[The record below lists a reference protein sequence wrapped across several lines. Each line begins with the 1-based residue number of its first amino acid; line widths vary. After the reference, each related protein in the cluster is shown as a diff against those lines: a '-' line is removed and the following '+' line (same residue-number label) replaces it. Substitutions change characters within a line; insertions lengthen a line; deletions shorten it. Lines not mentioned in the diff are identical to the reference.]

1 MESQCWDAETGDV
14 NTQNITFW
22 LRTLLQQNSDLVEV
36 VARLERDARDRVVL
50 LEEKLDKTS
59 ASSAD
64 FTGGLDELRQKVKE
78 EAEDKVLLEEAIGD
92 LETKLQKSEEDNKA
106 SELLVDALSDKNKEL
121 EAIND
126 RLKENMVIL
135 EEDNNNL
142 KEYIENLRSD
152 IDNLLKLSSRARD
165 SGVWDPHDLSFCEV
179 TFEQVFGSDEPA
191 QRSRP
196 VGAGVRKV
204 SRGEESHHSKSSQ
217 IYDSRQVNQS
227 NHRLHACQ
235 PKSTLNF
242 SFTPITEVIFS

>member
-1 MESQCWDAETGDV
+1 M
-14 NTQNITFW
+14 
-22 LRTLLQQNSDLVEV
+22 
-36 VARLERDARDRVVL
+36 ARLERDARDRVVL
-50 LEEKLDKTS
+50 LEEKLDKTA

-64 FTGGLDELRQKVKE
+64 FTGGLEELRQKVKE
-78 EAEDKVLLEEAIGD
+78 EAEDKVMLEEAIGD

-179 TFEQVFGSDEPA
+179 TFEQVFGCDEPGA
-191 QRSRP
+191 HRSRGHG
-196 VGAGVRKV
+196 GAGVRKV
-204 SRGEESHHSKSSQ
+204 SRGEESHHSRSSQ

-227 NHRLHACQ
+227 LSQTVCL
-235 PKSTLNF
+235 STQVSF
-242 SFTPITEVIFS
+242 SFTPIKEVIFS